1 MWKMWKPRLLFS
13 SSSSFCNLHNFS
25 KFKANLKKSL
35 CLTAPKSVWE
45 FALSSGIV
53 LKKITVPGKGYL
65 CLMGCQWALA
75 SQNHSSF
82 LTLGKNPAQLWPT
95 SPSAWDENDP
105 VPSNSLSC
113 YLCKSC
119 PCHTGVGGFSKKR
132 RGGTETV
139 SYRLLQELT
148 SMHSREGHVH
158 LLVPFVQ
165 ETVLPEYLLGCYDTH
180 ARSVVPGDEEKEEI
194 IALIIWQ

>member
-1 MWKMWKPRLLFS
+1 MWKMWKPRLLVS
-13 SSSSFCNLHNFS
+13 SSSSFCKWHSFS
-25 KFKANLKKSL
+25 RFKANLKKSL
-35 CLTAPKSVWE
+35 CLTVPESVWE

-82 LTLGKNPAQLWPT
+82 LTLRKNPAQFCLT
-95 SPSAWDENDP
+95 SCWAWDENDL

-113 YLCKSC
+113 CLCKSC

-132 RGGTETV
+132 RGGTRSV

-148 SMHSREGHVH
+148 SVHSTEEHAH
-158 LLVPFVQ
+158 LLVPFAQ
-165 ETVLPEYLLGCYDTH
+165 ETVLPE
-180 ARSVVPGDEEKEEI
+180 
-194 IALIIWQ
+194 